1 MRSVAPGGGAGMR
14 DYDTERL
21 AEPDEPRFL
30 PTTASMNALPDTP
43 EEDSTTSAPKPAP
56 VFSFDDRP
64 SKTRMKQASHELQ
77 ELGEAVV
84 ALPDARIDGL
94 EIAEELLDA
103 IRQFK
108 KTKSF
113 EGKRRQM
120 QYIGKLMRKHEVEPI
135 RQAVTDMQLGRAKD
149 SLALHQSERW
159 RAELLADDDAA
170 TRWITEHPETDVQ
183 QLRSLIRAARKDA
196 ALVPEKRSGRAFRE
210 LFQFIKEHPL
220 E

>member
-1 MRSVAPGGGAGMR
+1 MTESS
-14 DYDTERL
+14 DTP
-21 AEPDEPRFL
+21 PDE
-30 PTTASMNALPDTP
+30 T
-43 EEDSTTSAPKPAP
+43 PKPAP

-94 EIAEELLDA
+94 AISETLLDA
-103 IRQFK
+103 IRQYK
-108 KTKSF
+108 KTKTF
-113 EGKRRQM
+113 EGRRRQM
-120 QYIGKLMRKHEVEPI
+120 QYIGKLMRNHDVEPI

-149 SLALHQSERW
+149 SLALHQAERW
-159 RAELLADDDAA
+159 RTELLAEDEAA
-170 TRWITEHPETDVQ
+170 TRWISAQPQTDVQ

-196 ALVPEKRSGRAFRE
+196 ALVPEKRSGKAFRE
-210 LFQFIKEHPL
+210 LFQFIKEHSL